1 MERRAATACHCM
13 LSCATACY
21 VLTHLRILD
30 NGGTVHPPHGLLRYT
45 QTSERNLS
53 PHRVCAHCAYCERCA
68 CSRYLYA
75 HMHNLGVYFFLAR
88 FLSLFLPSSPPARR
102 DGSQRLVQ
110 IRARTA
116 LLASN
121 ALAVGVKYTH
131 LHTFGVW

>member
-13 LSCATACY
+13 LSCATAYY
-21 VLTHLRILD
+21 VFTHLRILD
-30 NGGTVHPPHGLLRYT
+30 NGGTAIHTDKRKKSVAAQSVRALRLLRAMR
-45 QTSERNLS
+45 S
-53 PHRVCAHCAYCERCA
+53 
-68 CSRYLYA
+68 SRYLYA

-102 DGSQRLVQ
+102 DGSWRLVQ
-110 IRARTA
+110 IRVRTA

-131 LHTFGVW
+131 LHTLGVW